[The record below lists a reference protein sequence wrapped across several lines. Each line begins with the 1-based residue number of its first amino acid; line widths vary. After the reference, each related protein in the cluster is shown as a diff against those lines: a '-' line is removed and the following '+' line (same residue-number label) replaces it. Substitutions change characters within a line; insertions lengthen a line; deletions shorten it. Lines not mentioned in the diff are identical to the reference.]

1 MKLKEPRNVNYCAIV
16 AKIDSTV
23 ALPKMDR
30 VKHGIILGNK
40 IIISKEYE
48 AGKVGLYFPVEC
60 ALSPAFLK
68 ANNLYRKADLNEDT
82 TKSGYF
88 EENGRIR
95 CIKFQ
100 KVHESQGLFMP
111 LDSLKPFLTEKEIS
125 SLSVGDAFDML
136 GDVEICRKYTVK
148 KRNASSQLSG
158 SKKTKKTT
166 EEKLVEGQFR
176 FHQDTSMMYRNLHR
190 IEPDTLIGIS
200 SKWHGTSSIVGKLLC
215 KKPLTLVEK
224 IAKKL
229 GISVVD
235 TQYDY
240 IFASR
245 KVIKNNELNPN
256 ANHYY
261 KENIWGIAAETLK
274 PYLKDG
280 MTFYFEIVGYT
291 PDGAMIQ
298 KGYDYGCKENEFKTA
313 IYRITQTNDRGEVFE
328 FSAKQVQDFC
338 KEMGISA
345 VKELYYGYAKHY
357 FPYGGE
363 DLTEWQKGFLEKLKS
378 DYNEKDCGICLNK
391 VPEEGCVI
399 RVEGSSFE
407 AYKCKSARFYE
418 WETSMLDSGEVDI
431 ESDESEN

>member
-1 MKLKEPRNVNYCAIV
+1 MKFKEPRNVNYCAIV
-16 AKIDSTV
+16 AKIDSV
-23 ALPKMDR
+23 VDLPKMDR

-40 IIISKEYE
+40 IIVNKSHKPGDI
-48 AGKVGLYFPVEC
+48 GLFFPVEC
-60 ALSPAFLK
+60 ALSPAYLK
-68 ANNLYRKADLNEDT
+68 ANNLYRKADLNEDN

-100 KVHESQGLFMP
+100 KIHESAGLFMP
-111 LDSLKPFLTEKEIS
+111 LNSLNSFLTEKEIK
-125 SLSVGDAFDML
+125 SLSIGDSFDML
-136 GDVEICRKYTVK
+136 GDVEICRKYTIK
-148 KRNASSQLSG
+148 KRNSSSQLSG
-158 SKKTKKTT
+158 GKGPKKQAK
-166 EEKLVEGQFR
+166 EKLIEGQFR

-190 IEPDTLIGIS
+190 IEPDTLIAIS
-200 SKWHGTSSIVGKLLC
+200 TKIHGTSGVLGKLLC
-215 KKPLTLVEK
+215 KKPLTFVEK
-224 IAKKL
+224 IAKKI
-229 GISVVD
+229 GVNVVD

-245 KVIKNNELNPN
+245 KVIKNNDLNPN

-261 KENIWGIAAETLK
+261 KENIWGIASETLK
-274 PYLKDG
+274 PFLKDG

-291 PDGAMIQ
+291 PDGGMIQ

-313 IYRITQTNDRGEVFE
+313 IYRITQTNNRGEVFE

-345 VKELYYGYAKHY
+345 VRELYYGYAKHY
-357 FPYGGE
+357 FPYDGGDIE
-363 DLTEWQKGFLEKLKS
+363 KWQSGFLEKLKA
-378 DYNEKDCGICLNK
+378 DYNEKDCDICINK
-391 VPEEGCVI
+391 VPEEGCIV
-399 RVEGSSFE
+399 RVEGNNFE